1 MKVNMRRLVLLLLL
15 ALGFGVEVW
24 AQKGMSSIGV
34 DIPVGIGKHNVW
46 TGVGIKYQYNISD
59 FIRIEPSF
67 QYFPIHSSN
76 RMEIENRDMVAY
88 TNFQAFLNGLFFVQS
103 PKSVRPFFMIG
114 AGFMQLHSKMYNYY
128 YTEAYYSSPIQ
139 EGSVVESIHDVNDDL
154 INIDMGIGLDIR
166 LSYMWSL
173 QCKVLSIIPIT
184 KGDLNVRKGRV
195 LYNVSIGL
203 SYNF

>member
-114 AGFMQLHSKMYNYY
+114 AGFMQLHSKIYNYS
-128 YTEAYYSSPIQ
+128 EAA
-139 EGSVVESIHDVNDDL
+139 VNDDL

-166 LSYMWSL
+166 LSYTWSL

>member
-15 ALGFGVEVW
+15 ALGFGVEVG

-114 AGFMQLHSKMYNYY
+114 AGFMQLHSKD
-128 YTEAYYSSPIQ
+128 
-139 EGSVVESIHDVNDDL
+139 HVNDDL